1 MTGLGISGGGRGA
14 EDGGAGS
21 LDSSMGQADGFSP
34 LSDQICGRLVGAIDV
49 IDAHPEPTVGAARSG
64 NGHGKVRL
72 SLRFVCGPCSLFL
85 FCLLS
90 VMSSSSQLSPPK
102 TYFCKT
108 RFQKYIYYIIDPRG
122 GQFSV
127 AKARRP

>member
-1 MTGLGISGGGRGA
+1 
-14 EDGGAGS
+14 
-21 LDSSMGQADGFSP
+21 MGQADGFSP

-64 NGHGKVRL
+64 NGHGKVRPF
-72 SLRFVCGPCSLFL
+72 LRFLCGPCSLFL

-90 VMSSSSQLSPPK
+90 CLLLRNFLPK
-102 TYFCKT
+102 LTFVKLV
-108 RFQKYIYYIIDPRG
+108 FKNIYIIDPRG